1 LDRSARPVG
10 RNDKRSEELGRLWE
24 ELGTLWEEVIRSVK
38 NSNVLWEEI
47 ERIGKKWEGC
57 VK

>member
-1 LDRSARPVG
+1 MG